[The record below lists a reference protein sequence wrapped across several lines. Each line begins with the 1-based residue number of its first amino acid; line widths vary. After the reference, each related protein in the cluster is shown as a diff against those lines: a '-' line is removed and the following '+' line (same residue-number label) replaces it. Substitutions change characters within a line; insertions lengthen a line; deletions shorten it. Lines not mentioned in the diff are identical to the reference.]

1 MDDASSET
9 GSEIFGASG
18 DSIKFTSII
27 RQGIADLC
35 DKTATIK
42 TVSKRRSISNPLKM
56 PDEVV
61 IRCYEEFVFSVERLV
76 EYAREMLP
84 EDLLTKFSR
93 WDESVSIPEL
103 GKNLDERDMKI
114 LKIGLQ
120 ISSDLQTIMY
130 KKGLKDPV
138 APTDFDFERYLQI
151 SAEYDPDSVND
162 EFFDPLEQGYDI
174 LGYNSRSEYSFMYT
188 NYVTHSMN
196 LKSCGRFDDART
208 FFYGIL
214 PTFAPVFDKPFI
226 ENCIK
231 IKKHY
236 APMLNGGGKGVH
248 NVIYQLHES
257 EFSALMNRANIL
269 QQPDIM
275 DTRLPEYTP
284 ASVPGG
290 VVNK

>member
-1 MDDASSET
+1 MDGGSDA
-9 GSEIFGASG
+9 GSEIFSASG
-18 DSIKFTSII
+18 DSIRFTSII

-42 TVSKRRSISNPLKM
+42 TVSKRRSISNTLKM

-61 IRCYEEFVFSVERLV
+61 VRCYEEFVFSIERLV
-76 EYAREMLP
+76 EYSREMLP
-84 EDLLTKFSR
+84 EDLLQKFSR
-93 WDESVSIPEL
+93 WDDAVSIPSL
-103 GKNLDERDMKI
+103 GKNLDEHDMKI
-114 LKIGLQ
+114 LRIGLQ
-120 ISSDLQTIMY
+120 ISEALQTVMY

-138 APTDFDFERYLQI
+138 APTDFDFERYLKI
-151 SAEYDPDSVND
+151 SEEYDPESVKD

-174 LGYNSRSEYSFMYT
+174 LGYNSRCEYSYMYT
-188 NYVTHSMN
+188 AFVTHSMN
-196 LKSCGRFDDART
+196 LKSSGRFDDART
-208 FFYGIL
+208 FFYAAL
-214 PTFAPVFDKPFI
+214 PTFAPVFDLPFLQ
-226 ENCIK
+226 NCIK

-236 APMLNGGGKGVH
+236 APVLNGGGKGVH
-248 NVIYQLHES
+248 NVIYQLHEA

-275 DTRLPEYTP
+275 DTKLPENYTP

>member
-1 MDDASSET
+1 MDGGSDA
-9 GSEIFGASG
+9 GSEIFSASG
-18 DSIKFTSII
+18 DSIRFTSII

-42 TVSKRRSISNPLKM
+42 TVSKRRSISNTLKM

-61 IRCYEEFVFSVERLV
+61 VRCYEEFVFSIERLV
-76 EYAREMLP
+76 EYSREMLP
-84 EDLLTKFSR
+84 EDLLQKFSR
-93 WDESVSIPEL
+93 WDDAVSIPSL
-103 GKNLDERDMKI
+103 GKNLDDHDMKI
-114 LKIGLQ
+114 LRIGLQ
-120 ISSDLQTIMY
+120 ISEALQTVMY

-138 APTDFDFERYLQI
+138 APTDFDFERYLKI
-151 SAEYDPDSVND
+151 SEEYDPESVTD

-174 LGYNSRSEYSFMYT
+174 LGYNSRCEYSYMYT
-188 NYVTHSMN
+188 AFVTHSMN

-208 FFYGIL
+208 FFYAAL
-214 PTFAPVFDKPFI
+214 PTFAPVFDLPFLQ
-226 ENCIK
+226 NCIK

-236 APMLNGGGKGVH
+236 APVLNGGGKGVH
-248 NVIYQLHES
+248 NVIYQLHEA

-275 DTRLPEYTP
+275 DTKLPENYTP